1 MLLTVFSINN
11 IWQLKVRDKILSRG
25 SVKMLRDNQQ
35 FNKSI
40 KSNSAFL
47 DELRQKIPEFFT
59 ATKYDE
65 EGNEVESSI
74 FDNEKFQQALMK
86 QNIDELSSGYR
97 LDFIGKNYAKKQAG
111 ERPTTV
117 IVPDNDHNQKAENKN
132 SKNLFFTGDNLEVL
146 RHLQQNYA
154 TSVDFIYIDPPYNT
168 GSDGFVYPDNF
179 EYSDDQLKDMFGLND
194 DELKRL
200 KSIQGKATHSAWL
213 TFMYPRL
220 YLAKKVLKDTGVI
233 FVSIDDNEQANLKLL
248 MDEVFGEGSLVAE
261 LPTIMN
267 LKGNQDQFAFAG
279 THEYT
284 LVFAKNIGS
293 FTPNE
298 LSVDEETAVIDWIE
312 DSEGWYKQGAGLVST
327 GKNSPRVHRPNL
339 WFPILIDN
347 ELNILVPEKK
357 EVDKLYDS
365 ELKIFND
372 SYAIELT
379 EKYETS
385 GVEVIWPTVNS
396 REASWRWGYT
406 TVKAK
411 TDEIIIKPGR
421 NGYSL
426 YKKQRPSAGDLPS
439 SKPKTL
445 FYKPEYSSGNGT
457 NELKKYFGEERL
469 FSSPK
474 PIRLIKDM
482 IQIGTRANEN
492 AIILDF
498 FAGSS
503 TAADA
508 VMQLNAEDS
517 GNRHYIMCTL
527 PEPTFTTNSDGT
539 ETPTKGG
546 ETAYNAGYKSID
558 EISRERIIRAAD
570 KIKEE
575 NPLLAE
581 TQDLGFKHYR
591 IVPPT
596 QETLDKIDY
605 DDNLQ
610 LELFEDM
617 IDAFSSEKVGVVGNA
632 DGFDTILQTYLAKDN
647 YKFDVPIEMV
657 DFSGIQIPYV
667 NNQRIY
673 IISNSWK
680 AENTKV
686 LVNTIGKNGL
696 SVQTIVVYGYTLEM
710 ESLRELEISLNQL
723 ENKVNLQVR
732 Y

>member
-1 MLLTVFSINN
+1 
-11 IWQLKVRDKILSRG
+11 
-25 SVKMLRDNQQ
+25 
-35 FNKSI
+35 
-40 KSNSAFL
+40 
-47 DELRQKIPEFFT
+47 
-59 ATKYDE
+59 
-65 EGNEVESSI
+65 
-74 FDNEKFQQALMK
+74 MK
-86 QNIDELSSGYR
+86 KNIDELSSGYR

-445 FYKPEYSSGNGT
+445 FYKPEYSSGYGT

-610 LELFEDM
+610 LELFDDM
-617 IDAFSSEKVGVVGNA
+617 IDAFSSEKLGVVGNA